1 MWGNQKLFPVENINL
16 FNVSCGATFL
26 NYTILRIDI
35 EMKQSN
41 KLLSAEMSKFLFR
54 RELNISP
61 GDFYPIK
68 HLEVFEDNK
77 LIKEFPYSSKNEIIK
92 IHNKV
97 RTDFVR
103 EKNLPWEDHILIKPK
118 NENDSKRNVLTRVK
132 IFKVW
137 EIALTIYFDFLLQND
152 FKEHRMKA
160 ASIFN
165 RQIQRK
171 GYRGY
176 KTAKD
181 IKKGYRRW
189 LFNFLNPCRNKTD
202 NQTPLIINW
211 TIVWL
216 RDIELPYSN
225 IAKILNSL
233 APWSI
238 HFTERKLILRY
249 GRLDKKFYNTEFP
262 CNMSA
267 GDIYKKFSEYY
278 RPPPLLIK

>member
-1 MWGNQKLFPVENINL
+1 
-16 FNVSCGATFL
+16 
-26 NYTILRIDI
+26 
-35 EMKQSN
+35 
-41 KLLSAEMSKFLFR
+41 
-54 RELNISP
+54 
-61 GDFYPIK
+61 
-68 HLEVFEDNK
+68 
-77 LIKEFPYSSKNEIIK
+77 
-92 IHNKV
+92 
-97 RTDFVR
+97 
-103 EKNLPWEDHILIKPK
+103 
-118 NENDSKRNVLTRVK
+118 
-132 IFKVW
+132 
-137 EIALTIYFDFLLQND
+137 
-152 FKEHRMKA
+152 MKA

-165 RQIQRK
+165 RKIQRK
-171 GYRGY
+171 EYRGY

-189 LFNFLNPCRNKTD
+189 LFNFLNPCRSKTD

-278 RPPPLLIK
+278 RPPPLLIN